1 MRAVDQVPACM
12 RGGSL
17 VCYFA
22 LAHLAPHRLLQ
33 QLLAEEAATP
43 VVLFKN

>member
-1 MRAVDQVPACM
+1 MRAVDQVHACM

-22 LAHLAPHRLLQ
+22 LAHLARHPLLTSNPEQQPELGRLQRL
-33 QLLAEEAATP
+33 
-43 VVLFKN
+43 